1 MFNLVKLSSRSFLAA
16 SCVLISSLWFTANS
30 AVADDA
36 TADKIK
42 VLIVDG
48 QNNHEDWPKITAVLK
63 QYLESTGKFTVDV
76 ERTKFT
82 WKGNSWLPEFS
93 LDDGKEYKSGK
104 KAVADPDFKPDFSK
118 YDVVVNNFGSGAAAW
133 PEETQ
138 TAFTKFIAD
147 GGGMVSVHAADN
159 CFPKWREYNEMIGL
173 GGWGKRNEDSG
184 PYVYLNDEGETIRDD
199 SPGKG
204 GDHGPRREFQLVVR
218 DSEHP
223 IMKGLPKAFMHS
235 KDELY
240 QKLRGPGENMTIL
253 ATAFASPSKKGTGRH
268 EPMLMA
274 IDYEKGRI
282 FHSTLGHAVYS
293 CEGVGFITTF
303 LRGTEWAATGEV
315 TIEIP
320 DDFPTAKKSVSRTFE
335 MKDAAAGS
343 TTKEAE
349 SMKKE
354 KAESMKKEKA
364 ESMEKK
370 AEPAMVP

>member
-1 MFNLVKLSSRSFLAA
+1 MSNLVKISSRFALAA
-16 SCVLISSLWFTANS
+16 SITLLCCWSLTTNP
-30 AVADDA
+30 AVADDSPA
-36 TADKIK
+36 EKIK

-48 QNNHEDWPKITAVLK
+48 QNNHEDWPKITAMLK
-63 QYLESTGKFTVDV
+63 QYLESTDKFTVDV

-82 WKGNSWLPEFS
+82 WKGNERLENYS
-93 LDDGKEYKSGK
+93 LDDGKEYKSNK
-104 KAVADPDFKPDFSK
+104 KAITDPDFKPDFSK
-118 YDVVVNNFGSGAAAW
+118 YDVVVNNFGYGAADW

-138 TAFTKFIAD
+138 TAFTKFIAE

-173 GGWGKRNEDSG
+173 GGWGKRTEKSG
-184 PYVYLNDEGETIRDD
+184 PYIYYDNDGEIIRDE

-204 GDHGPRREFQLVVR
+204 GNHGPRHEFQLIVR

-223 IMKGLPKAFMHS
+223 IMKGLPKAFLHS

-240 QKLRGPGENMTIL
+240 EKLRGPGVNMTIL
-253 ATAFASPSKKGTGRH
+253 ATAYASPKKKGSGHH

-282 FHSTLGHAVYS
+282 FHSTLGHADYS

-315 TIEIP
+315 TLPIP
-320 DDFPTAKKSVSRTFE
+320 DDFPTAEKSSSRKFE
-335 MKDAAAGS
+335 MTEPDAG
-343 TTKEAE
+343 

-354 KAESMKKEKA
+354 AGSMKKEA
-364 ESMEKK
+364 GSMKK
-370 AEPAMVP
+370 AEPKMEKAGAQ